1 MQYNFHNEKYKQ
13 SDIGGIH
20 KEQFREYA
28 DVTSYKN
35 EVDPELTKNNET
47 IQMSEDGFNWF
58 KRVREAK
65 ELNTKTTGRATRK
78 DTVVLCSTVE
88 SVPKSWSSDV
98 CKEYFRDKAVWYDTY
113 LQSKAGVDKGSML
126 SVCIHLDETTPHA
139 TYAWIPQKDGRLQAK
154 NIISRDFLRSLQQ
167 DSQRFTMDWIDSY
180 MGRKQVQLE
189 KLEPIV
195 SGSQRQH
202 LSEADYKKEQ
212 IRQKVEMLE
221 EKHVELVKKNDQ
233 AVKENKVIQREYE
246 SAKKGIA
253 EIAARENKVRESEKQ
268 IVAITKA
275 PDMRSYV
282 DIRKENHQL
291 KEELSMKDKIIE
303 KLRNS
308 VESWK
313 KKFETLAHELGN
325 RIMRKLG
332 FNESQSREMPSSKAM
347 DAIEGFTES
356 MKVNRHASYNVIPDF
371 ENEGKFSIVSMNR
384 KGDYEVIETGFNSR
398 EEAMERKR
406 EITEFGEQYTESESV
421 RNVRKFE

>member
-1 MQYNFHNEKYKQ
+1 MKR
-13 SDIGGIH
+13 
-20 KEQFREYA
+20 FR
-28 DVTSYKN
+28 
-35 EVDPELTKNNET
+35 
-47 IQMSEDGFNWF
+47 SEDGFNWF

-65 ELNTKTTGRATRK
+65 ELNTEMTGRATRK

-88 SVPKSWSSDV
+88 SVPKSWSVDV
-98 CKEYFRDKAVWYDTY
+98 CKEYFREKAIWFDTY
-113 LQSKAGVDKGSML
+113 LQNKAGVDKGSML

-221 EKHVELVKKNDQ
+221 EKHVELVKKNEQ
-233 AVKENKVIQREYE
+233 ADKENKVIQKEYE
-246 SAKKGIA
+246 TAKKGIA
-253 EIAARENKVRESEKQ
+253 EIAAREDKVRESEKQ
-268 IVAITKA
+268 IISITKA
-275 PDMRSYV
+275 PDMKSYV

-313 KKFETLAHELGN
+313 RKFETLAHELGN

-347 DAIEGFTES
+347 NAIEGFTES
-356 MKVNRHASYNVIPDF
+356 MKSNRHSTYNVIPDF

-384 KGDYEVIETGFNSR
+384 KGEYEVIEDGFNSR
-398 EEAMERKR
+398 EEAVERKQ
-406 EITEFGEQYTESESV
+406 EIIDF
-421 RNVRKFE
+421 